1 MPFELVYYMH
11 TDVIKSFASE
21 SILKNQYVYKELTG
35 AAISSCS
42 CRMAWK

>member
-1 MPFELVYYMH
+1 MPFVLVYYMH

-21 SILKNQYVYKELTG
+21 SILKNLYKELTG

-42 CRMAWK
+42 